1 MGNYKKTVD
10 NMRLKC
16 QFESCC
22 NGRCC
27 GRIWW
32 RLAFWHNFQWILS
45 TTTGSDSG
53 DPNSTGPKDS
63 CKKFWPIK
71 RQLETVS
78 TNHRTVAVPLWMHLC
93 KMSLLLNL
101 VGANK
106 RVMRSTRMV
115 GGGLWYENKKK
126 HQKPWFVPEQFNF
139 RISFVQIEKYLSE
152 QNRATQFEGRAWA
165 EANF

>member
-1 MGNYKKTVD
+1 
-10 NMRLKC
+10 MRLKC

-22 NGRCC
+22 NGRYC

-32 RLAFWHNFQWILS
+32 RLAFDTISNEFCPPPPAMTQEIQQR
-45 TTTGSDSG
+45 
-53 DPNSTGPKDS
+53 PEDS
-63 CKKFWPIK
+63 CEKFWPIK

-115 GGGLWYENKKK
+115 GGGLWYENKKNTK
-126 HQKPWFVPEQFNF
+126 NLDLCQSNL
-139 RISFVQIEKYLSE
+139 IEKYLSQ